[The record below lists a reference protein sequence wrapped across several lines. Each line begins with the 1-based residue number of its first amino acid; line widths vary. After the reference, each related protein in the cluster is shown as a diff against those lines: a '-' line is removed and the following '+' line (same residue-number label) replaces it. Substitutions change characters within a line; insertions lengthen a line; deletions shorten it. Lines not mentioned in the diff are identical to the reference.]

1 MGEITLKVD
10 GREVKGREGDSILD
24 ICKANGIHVPTLCH
38 IEGLSAYG
46 ACRLCLVE
54 DVKTKKLIPAC
65 AISAA
70 NGMEILTNSERLR
83 RYRRM
88 IVELLLSERNHFCFF
103 CEKSGDCELQSLAYE
118 FGIDHVRFTS
128 SFNPFPIDSTHD
140 YIVIDNNRCILCG
153 RCLRVC
159 SEIVGNDT
167 IDFVRRGWETTI
179 NDPKIIALKESNC
192 ISCGACVEV
201 CPTGA
206 IFDRLSA
213 YMGRKEECDAYK
225 TVCIECPM
233 ACDLTVY
240 TKDNN
245 IIRICGGSLTGR
257 YGGQLC
263 KRGRFD
269 LLFDGNRERITRPL
283 IQSVEGGVREISFSE
298 AIEKIVSEIKGIKE
312 RFGEDSVAGVISSRC
327 TNEAALI
334 FRELMSRVIGT
345 RNIFVL
351 EPELSLLTYDAI
363 IKFHEGV
370 HKRMWEARSEEILKA
385 DKLILV
391 GFDSSEPHPII
402 SSMVRRAVN
411 QKGAKVVYIGSLKK
425 KMPFN
430 VDLQLNLKRG
440 TEEAFF
446 KGVSKIIYSRL
457 LVDRERRSHKE
468 IDLESRLVK
477 KKVEWVTGVEK
488 EKLER
493 FLNYIKE
500 GERGIVITGKDLD
513 PNPSLLNSILVFSAL
528 LGRFSDGRLPLISL
542 RSGGNSRGVLDI
554 LYPVGVRPLDRDL
567 RDVGIRAAYVMLS
580 DERFLEP
587 AVSARMM
594 NLDFLAVQ
602 ASFNSNLT
610 LLADVVLPSLTWA
623 EKDGTITDIDGN
635 LRRLNRVIQPPSGLR
650 KDEEIMFELI
660 KGLKTELRYED
671 LHKKVIE
678 LYSTY
683 KEVS

>member
-312 RFGEDSVAGVISSRC
+312 KFGEDSVAGVISSRC

>member
-312 RFGEDSVAGVISSRC
+312 KFGEDSVAGVISSRC

-623 EKDGTITDIDGN
+623 EKEGTITDIDGN